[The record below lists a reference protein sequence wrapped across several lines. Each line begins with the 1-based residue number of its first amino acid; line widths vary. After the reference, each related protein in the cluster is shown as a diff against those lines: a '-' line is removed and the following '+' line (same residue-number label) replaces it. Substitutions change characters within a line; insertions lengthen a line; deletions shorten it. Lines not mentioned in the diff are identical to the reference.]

1 MDSKM
6 PELVVLQNLQ
16 NQVTEPAVS
25 RNLLLV
31 RPPYFTPWTPPLGI
45 GILKAFLNQSGHNA
59 RCFDFNADPE
69 AMGNASQVFLR
80 PGRSFTLYQQ

>member
-45 GILKAFLNQSGHNA
+45 GILKGISQSK
-59 RCFDFNADPE
+59 RT
-69 AMGNASQVFLR
+69 QRTVL
-80 PGRSFTLYQQ
+80 